1 MFKENEIA
9 KARYSVL
16 TKTNMLEY
24 ACDVYRGIYNTKE
37 NPKGLYADLQWC
49 LELTGRI
56 QGIKERYEDIQ
67 ESNMFGCIQ
76 DILEEAASTGSIA
89 KLTEEDYADFEVYFI
104 VVL

>member
-1 MFKENEIA
+1 M
-9 KARYSVL
+9 
-16 TKTNMLEY
+16 
-24 ACDVYRGIYNTKE
+24 
-37 NPKGLYADLQWC
+37 
-49 LELTGRI
+49 TGRI

-76 DILEEAASTGSIA
+76 DILDEAASTGSIA